1 MIMRKILIL
10 LLMTLGFC
18 RMQAQTDPTLAGMIV
33 IYTEKAKSEL
43 KSQEKAMALQTTGH
57 IWIKEEVDATS
68 EYQRLYNDYL
78 DTFRDII
85 CYAAQIYGFYYEIG
99 KLTDNMGSLTMQLKA
114 NPGGAVAAALLP
126 NRSAIY
132 REILIGSLDI
142 VNDIRQ
148 VCLSNIKMTE
158 KQRAEIVFAIR
169 PKLKTINKKLQHL
182 TLAVKYSS
190 MSDVWNEI
198 DEGTIE
204 KADNAKI
211 AKAAK
216 LRWKLRARKVK

>member
-1 MIMRKILIL
+1 VPQNQSDDYEENTYSAAHGLGL
-10 LLMTLGFC
+10 LQDASAN
-18 RMQAQTDPTLAGMIV
+18 RP
-33 IYTEKAKSEL
+33 YTRRNDCHLHRESEV
-43 KSQEKAMALQTTGH
+43 GV
-57 IWIKEEVDATS
+57 EEVDATT
-68 EYQRLYNDYL
+68 EYQRLYNEYL

-99 KLTDNMGSLTMQLKA
+99 KLTDNMGSLTKQLKA
-114 NPGGAVAAALLP
+114 NPGGAVAVALLP